1 MHTFYTFYVLFNM
14 LIAMLVLF
22 YLSHADTST
31 YDNNNKSIL
40 YAFGVQQ
47 IHCIALFGLIS
58 LLRYSSLPRICVY
71 LSHSAS
77 ILFCLG
83 MILFSL
89 NIYVKNIFEL
99 SVLASLVPFG
109 GAMLFI
115 GWALV
120 LLLPFFWFTV
130 RVLGRKF

>member
-1 MHTFYTFYVLFNM
+1 MHTLYTFYVLFNM
-14 LIAMLVLF
+14 LVALLVLF
-22 YLSHADTST
+22 YLSHADNST
-31 YDNNNKSIL
+31 FDNNKSIL
-40 YAFGVQQ
+40 YALGVQQ

-58 LLRYSSLPRICVY
+58 LIRYSSLPRICVY

-99 SVLASLVPFG
+99 AVFASLIPFG
-109 GAMLFI
+109 GAMLFF

-120 LLLPFFWFTV
+120 LFLPFFWFIV
-130 RVLGRKF
+130 RILERKF

>member
-1 MHTFYTFYVLFNM
+1 MHTLYTFYVLFNM

-22 YLSHADTST
+22 YLSHADNST
-31 YDNNNKSIL
+31 FDNNKSIL

-99 SVLASLVPFG
+99 SVLASLIPFG
-109 GAMLFI
+109 GAMLFL

-120 LLLPFFWFTV
+120 LLLPFFWFTC
-130 RVLGRKF
+130 RILGRKF

>member
-1 MHTFYTFYVLFNM
+1 MHTLYTFYVLFNM

-22 YLSHADTST
+22 YLSHADNNTF
-31 YDNNNKSIL
+31 DNNKSIL

-58 LLRYSSLPRICVY
+58 LIRYSVLPRICVY

-99 SVLASLVPFG
+99 SVFASLIPVG
-109 GAMLFI
+109 GAMLFF
-115 GWALV
+115 GWALA
-120 LLLPFFWFTV
+120 LLLPFFWFTA
-130 RVLGRKF
+130 RMLGRKF

>member
-1 MHTFYTFYVLFNM
+1 MHTLYTFNVLFNM

-22 YLSHADTST
+22 YLSHADNST
-31 YDNNNKSIL
+31 FDNNKSIL

-58 LLRYSSLPRICVY
+58 LLRYASLPKICVY

-99 SVLASLVPFG
+99 SLLASLIPFG
-109 GAMLFI
+109 GATLFF

-130 RVLGRKF
+130 RILGRKF

>member
-1 MHTFYTFYVLFNM
+1 MHTLYTFYVLFNM

-22 YLSHADTST
+22 YLSHADNST
-31 YDNNNKSIL
+31 FDNNKSIL

-58 LLRYSSLPRICVY
+58 LLRYASLPKICVY

-99 SVLASLVPFG
+99 SVLASLIPFG
-109 GAMLFI
+109 GAMLFF
-115 GWALV
+115 GWALA
-120 LLLPFFWFTV
+120 LLLPFFWFTA
-130 RVLGRKF
+130 RMLGRKF

>member
-1 MHTFYTFYVLFNM
+1 MYTLYTFYVLFNM

-22 YLSHADTST
+22 YLSHLGNST
-31 YDNNNKSIL
+31 FDNNKSIL

-58 LLRYSSLPRICVY
+58 LRRYSSLPRICVY

-99 SVLASLVPFG
+99 SLFASLIPFG
-109 GAMLFI
+109 GAILFF

-120 LLLPFFWFTV
+120 SLLPFFWFTV
-130 RVLGRKF
+130 KILERKF

>member
-1 MHTFYTFYVLFNM
+1 MHTLYTFYVLFNM

-22 YLSHADTST
+22 YLSHADNST
-31 YDNNNKSIL
+31 FDNNKSIL

-58 LLRYSSLPRICVY
+58 LIRYSSLPRICVY
-71 LSHSAS
+71 LSHFAS

-83 MILFSL
+83 MVLFSL

-99 SVLASLVPFG
+99 SVFASLIPFG
-109 GAMLFI
+109 GAMLFF

-120 LLLPFFWFTV
+120 LLLPFFWFSV
-130 RVLGRKF
+130 RILGRKF

>member
-1 MHTFYTFYVLFNM
+1 MHTLYTFYVLFNM
-14 LIAMLVLF
+14 FIAMLVLF
-22 YLSHADTST
+22 YLSHADNNTFV
-31 YDNNNKSIL
+31 NNKSIL

-99 SVLASLVPFG
+99 SALAPLIPYG
-109 GAMLFI
+109 GVMLFF
-115 GWALV
+115 GWALA
-120 LLLPFFWFTV
+120 LLLPFFWFTA
-130 RVLGRKF
+130 RMLGRKF

>member
-1 MHTFYTFYVLFNM
+1 MHTLYTFYVLFNM

-22 YLSHADTST
+22 YLSHADNST
-31 YDNNNKSIL
+31 FDNNKSIL

-58 LLRYSSLPRICVY
+58 LLRYASLPKICVY

-99 SVLASLVPFG
+99 SVLASLIPFG
-109 GAMLFI
+109 GAMLFF
-115 GWALV
+115 GWALA

-130 RVLGRKF
+130 RMLGRKF

>member
-1 MHTFYTFYVLFNM
+1 MHTLYTFCVLFNM

-22 YLSHADTST
+22 YLSHADNST
-31 YDNNNKSIL
+31 FDNNKSIL

-47 IHCIALFGLIS
+47 IHCIALFALIS
-58 LLRYSSLPRICVY
+58 LLKYSSLPKICVY

-89 NIYVKNIFEL
+89 NIYVKNILEL
-99 SVLASLVPFG
+99 SLLTSLIPFG
-109 GAMLFI
+109 GAMLFF

-130 RVLGRKF
+130 RILGRHF

>member
-1 MHTFYTFYVLFNM
+1 MHTLYIFCVLFNM
-14 LIAMLVLF
+14 LLAMLVLF
-22 YLSHADTST
+22 HLSHFDNST
-31 YDNNNKSIL
+31 FDNNKSIL

-47 IHCIALFGLIS
+47 IHCITICGLIS

-71 LSHSAS
+71 FTHFATIS
-77 ILFCLG
+77 FCLG

-99 SVLASLVPFG
+99 SVFASLVPFG
-109 GAMLFI
+109 GAMLFF

-120 LLLPFFWFTV
+120 LLLPFFWFSV
-130 RVLGRKF
+130 RILGRKF

>member
-1 MHTFYTFYVLFNM
+1 MHTLYTFYVLFNM
-14 LIAMLVLF
+14 FIAMLVLF

-58 LLRYSSLPRICVY
+58 LLRYSSLPKICVY

-99 SVLASLVPFG
+99 SVLASLIPFG
-109 GAMLFI
+109 GAMLFF
-115 GWALV
+115 GWAFV

-130 RVLGRKF
+130 RILGRKF

>member
-1 MHTFYTFYVLFNM
+1 MHTLYTFYVLFNM
-14 LIAMLVLF
+14 FIAMLVLF
-22 YLSHADTST
+22 YLSHADNSAF
-31 YDNNNKSIL
+31 DKNNSIL

-58 LLRYSSLPRICVY
+58 LLSYSSLPRICVY

-99 SVLASLVPFG
+99 SVLASLIPFG
-109 GAMLFI
+109 GAVLFF
-115 GWALV
+115 GWVFV

-130 RVLGRKF
+130 RMLGRKF

>member
-1 MHTFYTFYVLFNM
+1 MHTLYTLYVLFNM

-22 YLSHADTST
+22 YLSHAVNST
-31 YDNNNKSIL
+31 FDNNKSIL

-47 IHCIALFGLIS
+47 IHCIALFGLTS

-99 SVLASLVPFG
+99 SVFALLIPFG
-109 GAMLFI
+109 GAMLFF
-115 GWALV
+115 GWALA
-120 LLLPFFWFTV
+120 LLLPFFWFTA
-130 RVLGRKF
+130 RMLGRKF

>member
-1 MHTFYTFYVLFNM
+1 MHTLYTFYVLFNM
-14 LIAMLVLF
+14 LIAMLGLF
-22 YLSHADTST
+22 FLSHLDNST
-31 YDNNNKSIL
+31 FDNNKSIL

-58 LLRYSSLPRICVY
+58 LIRCSSLPRICVY

-99 SVLASLVPFG
+99 SLLASLIPFG
-109 GAMLFI
+109 GAMLFF

-120 LLLPFFWFTV
+120 FLLSFFWFTV
-130 RVLGRKF
+130 RILGRKF

>member
-1 MHTFYTFYVLFNM
+1 MHTLYTFYVLFNM

-22 YLSHADTST
+22 YLSHADNST
-31 YDNNNKSIL
+31 FDNNKSIL

-58 LLRYSSLPRICVY
+58 LLRYTSLPKICVY

-99 SVLASLVPFG
+99 SVLASLIPFG
-109 GAMLFI
+109 GAMLFF
-115 GWALV
+115 GWALA
-120 LLLPFFWFTV
+120 LLLPFFWFIA
-130 RVLGRKF
+130 RMLGRKF

>member
-1 MHTFYTFYVLFNM
+1 MHTVYTIYVLFNM

-22 YLSHADTST
+22 YLSHADNST
-31 YDNNNKSIL
+31 FDNNKPIL

-58 LLRYSSLPRICVY
+58 LLRYSSLPKICVY

-99 SVLASLVPFG
+99 SVLASLIPFG
-109 GAMLFI
+109 GGMLFF

-130 RVLGRKF
+130 RMLSRKF

>member
-1 MHTFYTFYVLFNM
+1 MHTVYTFYVLFNM

-22 YLSHADTST
+22 YLSHAE
-31 YDNNNKSIL
+31 NNAFDSNKSIL

-47 IHCIALFGLIS
+47 IHCIALYGLIS
-58 LLRYSSLPRICVY
+58 LIRYSSLPRICVY

-89 NIYVKNIFEL
+89 NIYVKNIFGL
-99 SVLASLVPFG
+99 SALAPLIPYG
-109 GAMLFI
+109 GAMLFF
-115 GWALV
+115 GWALA
-120 LLLPFFWFTV
+120 LLLPFFWFTA
-130 RVLGRKF
+130 RMLGRKF

>member
-1 MHTFYTFYVLFNM
+1 MHTLYTFYVLFNM
-14 LIAMLVLF
+14 LVALLVLF
-22 YLSHADTST
+22 YLSHADNST
-31 YDNNNKSIL
+31 FDNNKSIL

-47 IHCIALFGLIS
+47 IHCIAIYGLIF

-77 ILFCLG
+77 MLFCLG

-99 SVLASLVPFG
+99 SVLAPLIPFG
-109 GAMLFI
+109 GAMLFF

-120 LLLPFFWFTV
+120 LLLSFFWFTF
-130 RVLGRKF
+130 RMLGRKF

>member
-1 MHTFYTFYVLFNM
+1 MHTLYTFYVLFNM

-22 YLSHADTST
+22 YLSHTDNST
-31 YDNNNKSIL
+31 FDNNKSIL

-58 LLRYSSLPRICVY
+58 LIRYSSLPRICVY

-99 SVLASLVPFG
+99 SVFASLVPFG
-109 GAMLFI
+109 GAMLFF

-120 LLLPFFWFTV
+120 LLLPFCWFTV
-130 RVLGRKF
+130 RILGRKF

>member
-1 MHTFYTFYVLFNM
+1 MHTVYTIYVLFNM

-22 YLSHADTST
+22 YLSHADNGTL
-31 YDNNNKSIL
+31 DNNKSIL

-47 IHCIALFGLIS
+47 IHCVALFGLIS
-58 LLRYSSLPRICVY
+58 LLRYSSLPKICVY

-99 SVLASLVPFG
+99 SVLASLIPFG
-109 GAMLFI
+109 GGILFF

-130 RVLGRKF
+130 MMLGRKF

>member
-1 MHTFYTFYVLFNM
+1 MHTLYTFYVLFNM
-14 LIAMLVLF
+14 FIAMLVLF
-22 YLSHADTST
+22 YLSHADNST
-31 YDNNNKSIL
+31 FDNNKSIL

-58 LLRYSSLPRICVY
+58 LIRCSSLPRICMY

-89 NIYVKNIFEL
+89 NIYVKNIYEL
-99 SVLASLVPFG
+99 SVLAPLIPLG
-109 GAMLFI
+109 GAMLFF

-120 LLLPFFWFTV
+120 LLLSFFWFTV
-130 RVLGRKF
+130 RMVGRKF

>member
-1 MHTFYTFYVLFNM
+1 MHTLYIFCVLFNM

-22 YLSHADTST
+22 YLSHADNST
-31 YDNNNKSIL
+31 FDNNKSIL

-47 IHCIALFGLIS
+47 IHCMAICGLIL
-58 LLRYSSLPRICVY
+58 LLRYSSLPRICTY
-71 LSHSAS
+71 LSHSAAV
-77 ILFCLG
+77 LFCLG

-89 NIYVKNIFEL
+89 NIYAKNIFEL
-99 SVLASLVPFG
+99 SLLAPLIPFG
-109 GAMLFI
+109 GAMLFF

-130 RVLGRKF
+130 RILGGKF

>member
-1 MHTFYTFYVLFNM
+1 MHPLYTFYVLFNM
-14 LIAMLVLF
+14 FIAMLVLF
-22 YLSHADTST
+22 YLSHGDNST
-31 YDNNNKSIL
+31 FDNNKSIL

-58 LLRYSSLPRICVY
+58 LLRYASLPKICVY
-71 LSHSAS
+71 LSHAAS

-99 SVLASLVPFG
+99 SVLAPLLPFG
-109 GAMLFI
+109 GAMLFF
-115 GWALV
+115 GWALA
-120 LLLPFFWFTV
+120 LLLPFFWFTA
-130 RVLGRKF
+130 RMLGRKF

>member
-1 MHTFYTFYVLFNM
+1 MNTLYIIHVLVNM

-22 YLSHADTST
+22 YLSHTDNST
-31 YDNNNKSIL
+31 FDNNKSIL
-40 YAFGVQQ
+40 YAFGVRQ

-58 LLRYSSLPRICVY
+58 LIRCSSLPRICVY

-109 GAMLFI
+109 GAMLFF

-120 LLLPFFWFTV
+120 LFLPFFWFIV
-130 RVLGRKF
+130 RILERKF

>member
-1 MHTFYTFYVLFNM
+1 MHTLYTFYVLFNM
-14 LIAMLVLF
+14 LVALLVLF
-22 YLSHADTST
+22 YLSHADNST
-31 YDNNNKSIL
+31 FDNNKSIL

-58 LLRYSSLPRICVY
+58 LLRYASLPKICVY

-99 SVLASLVPFG
+99 SALAPLIPFG
-109 GAMLFI
+109 GAMLFF
-115 GWALV
+115 GWALA
-120 LLLPFFWFTV
+120 LLLSFFWLTA
-130 RVLGRKF
+130 RMLGRKF

>member
-1 MHTFYTFYVLFNM
+1 MHTLYIFYVLFNM
-14 LIAMLVLF
+14 LVAMLVLF
-22 YLSHADTST
+22 YLSHADNST
-31 YDNNNKSIL
+31 FDNNKSIL

-47 IHCIALFGLIS
+47 IHCIALFGLLS
-58 LLRYSSLPRICVY
+58 LIRCSSLPRICMY
-71 LSHSAS
+71 LSHFAS

-99 SVLASLVPFG
+99 SVLASLIPFG
-109 GAMLFI
+109 GAMLFL

-130 RVLGRKF
+130 RILGRKF

>member
-1 MHTFYTFYVLFNM
+1 MHTLYTFYVLFNM
-14 LIAMLVLF
+14 LVALLVLF
-22 YLSHADTST
+22 YLSHADNST
-31 YDNNNKSIL
+31 FDNNKSLL

-58 LLRYSSLPRICVY
+58 LIRWSSLPRICVY

-109 GAMLFI
+109 GAMLFF

-120 LLLPFFWFTV
+120 LLLPFFWFSV
-130 RVLGRKF
+130 RILGRKF

>member
-1 MHTFYTFYVLFNM
+1 MHTLYTFYVLFNM

-22 YLSHADTST
+22 YLSHADNNTF
-31 YDNNNKSIL
+31 DNNKSIL

-99 SVLASLVPFG
+99 SVLAPLIPFG
-109 GAMLFI
+109 GATLFF

-130 RVLGRKF
+130 RILGRKL

>member
-1 MHTFYTFYVLFNM
+1 MHTLYTFCVLFNM

-22 YLSHADTST
+22 HLSHFDNST
-31 YDNNNKSIL
+31 FDNNKSIL

-47 IHCIALFGLIS
+47 IHCIAICGLNS
-58 LLRYSSLPRICVY
+58 LLRHSSFPRICVY
-71 LSHSAS
+71 LSHFAS

-99 SVLASLVPFG
+99 SVFASLVPFG
-109 GAMLFI
+109 GAMLFF
-115 GWALV
+115 GWTLV
-120 LLLPFFWFTV
+120 LLLPFCWFIV
-130 RVLGRKF
+130 RILGRKF

>member
-1 MHTFYTFYVLFNM
+1 MHTLYTFCVLFNM

-22 YLSHADTST
+22 HLSHF
-31 YDNNNKSIL
+31 DNGTFDNNKSIL

-47 IHCIALFGLIS
+47 IHCLAIFGLLS
-58 LLRYSSLPRICVY
+58 LLKHSSLPRICVY
-71 LSHSAS
+71 FSHSSA

-109 GAMLFI
+109 GAMLFF

-130 RVLGRKF
+130 RILGRKF

>member
-1 MHTFYTFYVLFNM
+1 MHTLYTFYVLFNM

-22 YLSHADTST
+22 YLSHTDNST
-31 YDNNNKSIL
+31 FDNNKSIL

-47 IHCIALFGLIS
+47 IHCIAIFGLLS
-58 LLRYSSLPRICVY
+58 LLRYSTLPRVCVY
-71 LSHSAS
+71 LSHFAS

-89 NIYVKNIFEL
+89 NIYAKNIFEL
-99 SVLASLVPFG
+99 SLLAPLIPFG
-109 GAMLFI
+109 GAMLFF

-130 RVLGRKF
+130 RILGGKF

>member
-1 MHTFYTFYVLFNM
+1 MHTLYIFYVLFNM

-22 YLSHADTST
+22 YLSHADNGTL
-31 YDNNNKSIL
+31 DNNKSIL

-47 IHCIALFGLIS
+47 IHCVALFGLIS

-71 LSHSAS
+71 LSHFAS

-83 MILFSL
+83 MILFSF
-89 NIYVKNIFEL
+89 NIYIKNIFDL
-99 SVLASLVPFG
+99 SVLASLIPFG
-109 GAMLFI
+109 GAMFFF

-130 RVLGRKF
+130 RMLGRKF

>member
-1 MHTFYTFYVLFNM
+1 MHTLYTFNVLFNM

-22 YLSHADTST
+22 YLSHADNST
-31 YDNNNKSIL
+31 FDNNKSIL

-58 LLRYSSLPRICVY
+58 LLRYASLPKICVY
-71 LSHSAS
+71 LSHSTS

-99 SVLASLVPFG
+99 SALAPLIPYG
-109 GAMLFI
+109 GTMLFF
-115 GWALV
+115 GWALA
-120 LLLPFFWFTV
+120 LLLPFFWFTA
-130 RVLGRKF
+130 RMLGRKF

>member
-1 MHTFYTFYVLFNM
+1 MHTLYIFYVLFNM
-14 LIAMLVLF
+14 LVAMLVLF
-22 YLSHADTST
+22 YLSHADNST
-31 YDNNNKSIL
+31 FDNNKSIL

-47 IHCIALFGLIS
+47 IHCITICGLIS

-77 ILFCLG
+77 MLFCLG

-99 SVLASLVPFG
+99 SLLAPLIPFG
-109 GAMLFI
+109 GAMLFF

-120 LLLPFFWFTV
+120 LLLPFCWFIV
-130 RVLGRKF
+130 RILGRKF

>member
-1 MHTFYTFYVLFNM
+1 MHTLYTFYVLFNM
-14 LIAMLVLF
+14 FIAMLVLF
-22 YLSHADTST
+22 YLSHADNST
-31 YDNNNKSIL
+31 FDNYKSIL

-58 LLRYSSLPRICVY
+58 LLRYASLPKICVY

-99 SVLASLVPFG
+99 SVLAPLIPFG
-109 GAMLFI
+109 GATLFF

-130 RVLGRKF
+130 RILGRKF

>member
-1 MHTFYTFYVLFNM
+1 MHTSYTFYVLFNM

-22 YLSHADTST
+22 YLSHTDNST
-31 YDNNNKSIL
+31 FDNNKSIL

-47 IHCIALFGLIS
+47 IHCIALFGLTS

-83 MILFSL
+83 MILFSF
-89 NIYVKNIFEL
+89 NIYAKNIFEL
-99 SVLASLVPFG
+99 SVLASFIPVG
-109 GAMLFI
+109 GAMLFF

-130 RVLGRKF
+130 RILGRKF

>member
-22 YLSHADTST
+22 YLSHADNST
-31 YDNNNKSIL
+31 FDNNKSIL

-47 IHCIALFGLIS
+47 IHCIVLFGLIS
-58 LLRYSSLPRICVY
+58 LIRYSSLPRICVY

-89 NIYVKNIFEL
+89 NIYVKNIFGL
-99 SVLASLVPFG
+99 SALAPLIPYG
-109 GAMLFI
+109 GAMLFF
-115 GWALV
+115 GWALA
-120 LLLPFFWFTV
+120 LLLPFFWFTA
-130 RVLGRKF
+130 RMLGRKF

>member
-1 MHTFYTFYVLFNM
+1 MHTLYTFYVLFNM

-22 YLSHADTST
+22 YLSHADNST
-31 YDNNNKSIL
+31 FDNNKSIL

-47 IHCIALFGLIS
+47 IHCVALFGLLS

-77 ILFCLG
+77 LLFCLG

-89 NIYVKNIFEL
+89 NIYVKNIFGL
-99 SVLASLVPFG
+99 SALAPLIPYG
-109 GAMLFI
+109 GAMLFF
-115 GWALV
+115 GWALA
-120 LLLPFFWFTV
+120 LLLPFFWFTA
-130 RVLGRKF
+130 RMLGRKF

>member
-1 MHTFYTFYVLFNM
+1 MHTLYTFYVLFNM
-14 LIAMLVLF
+14 LIAMLALF
-22 YLSHADTST
+22 YLSHAVNST
-31 YDNNNKSIL
+31 LDNNKFIL

-58 LLRYSSLPRICVY
+58 LIRYSSLPRICVY

-77 ILFCLG
+77 MLFCLG

-99 SVLASLVPFG
+99 SVLASLVTFG
-109 GAMLFI
+109 GAMLFF

-130 RVLGRKF
+130 RILGRKF